1 MEKKLYKQEKALTL
15 FISNEDIED
24 IIKIAELLV
33 KWGLLI
39 YGPSETIKREIKKQE
54 GGFLLAMVAPMTTS
68 LIAAWLPHWYN
79 LQFLH

>member
-39 YGPSETIKREIKKQE
+39 YGPSETIKREI
-54 GGFLLAMVAPMTTS
+54 
-68 LIAAWLPHWYN
+68 
-79 LQFLH
+79 

>member
-39 YGPSETIKREIKKQE
+39 YGPSETIKRQIKKQE
-54 GGFLLAMVAPMTTS
+54 GGFLLAMVAPMATS
-68 LIAAWLPHWYN
+68 LIATWLPHWYN